1 MLVTVKKPTFEPNRR
16 NSPENLLERYEWFL
30 KWKDT
35 DLDFT
40 KNCIFI
46 NEAGFNICM
55 RNNWARSDK
64 GSPAIVKIPQT
75 RSTSHTIIG
84 AIHPSGVIYVAM
96 KKPPSKEK
104 KAPKAVN
111 STTATTRSKKRKL
124 AKGKE
129 LFGIMKNT

>member
-46 NEAGFNICM
+46 DEAGFNICM

-84 AIHPSGVIYVAM
+84 AIHPSGVIYVVM
-96 KKPPSKEK
+96 KKPP
-104 KAPKAVN
+104 P
-111 STTATTRSKKRKL
+111 KRKKSSKSCQL
-124 AKGKE
+124 YYSHDKIQEEKASKG
-129 LFGIMKNT
+129 